1 MGDGVVVTR
10 HMDQVLGFT
19 IASRH
24 ARGRLVRL
32 GPALE
37 QVLAAHGYPP
47 AVEKL
52 LAEALVLT
60 ALLGSTLKS
69 DDGQMTMQAQ
79 TEDGAIELLVCDYR
93 AGELRGYVK
102 HDPEKIAALPHD
114 PDLQA
119 LFGSGYLAIT
129 FDQSVSGERYQGI
142 VPLEG
147 AHLGAAIEHYFA
159 QSEQLPS
166 LVRTAL
172 SGDVVG
178 GLLLQHLPEGEVGRE
193 RLHVRH
199 DHPEWEHVS
208 IMAHTLSVEEL
219 TDVDLPLDDIVW
231 RLFHEED
238 EVRLLDRLTLKKG
251 CRCDPDHVR
260 SVLLRFPEEERGAM
274 ADDTGVISV
283 DCAFCSKIFPIKI

>member
-1 MGDGVVVTR
+1 MGIGAIVTDQT
-10 HMDQVLGFT
+10 DQVLGFT

-24 ARGRLVRL
+24 ARGRVVRL

-60 ALLGSTLKS
+60 ALLGTTLKS

-79 TEDGAIELLVCDYR
+79 TKDGAIELLVCDYK
-93 AGELRGYVK
+93 AGALRGYVK
-102 HDPEKIAALPHD
+102 HDAEKVAGLPHD

-119 LFGSGYLAIT
+119 LFGEGYLAIT
-129 FDQSVSGERYQGI
+129 FDQAVSKERYQGI

-147 AHLGAAIEHYFA
+147 ARLADAIEHYFA
-159 QSEQLPS
+159 QSEQIPS
-166 LVRTAL
+166 LVRTGL
-172 SGDVVG
+172 SGDVAG

-208 IMAHTLSVEEL
+208 ILAHTISVDEL
-219 TDVDLPLDDIVW
+219 TSADLSLEDIVW

-238 EVRLLDRLTLKKG
+238 EVRVMEPIRLHKG
-251 CRCDPDHVR
+251 CRCDADHVR
-260 SVLLRFPEEERGAM
+260 SVILRFSEEERREM
-274 ADDTGVISV
+274 ADAQGIVSV
-283 DCAFCSKIFPIKI
+283 DCAFCSKIFPVTI

>member
-1 MGDGVVVTR
+1 MGIGAVVTDQT
-10 HMDQVLGFT
+10 DQVLGFT

-24 ARGRLVRL
+24 ARGRVVRL

-60 ALLGSTLKS
+60 ALLGTTLKS

-79 TEDGAIELLVCDYR
+79 TKDGAIELLVCDYK
-93 AGELRGYVK
+93 AGALRGYVK
-102 HDPEKIAALPHD
+102 HDAEKVAGLPHD

-119 LFGSGYLAIT
+119 LFGEGYLAIT
-129 FDQSVSGERYQGI
+129 FDQAVSKERYQGI

-147 AHLGAAIEHYFA
+147 ARLADAIEHYFA
-159 QSEQLPS
+159 QSEQIPS
-166 LVRTAL
+166 LVRTGL
-172 SGDVVG
+172 SGDVAG

-208 IMAHTLSVEEL
+208 ILAHTISVDEL
-219 TDVDLPLDDIVW
+219 TSADLSLEDIVW

-238 EVRLLDRLTLKKG
+238 EVRVMEPIRLHKG
-251 CRCDPDHVR
+251 CRCDADHVR
-260 SVLLRFPEEERGAM
+260 SVILRFSEEERREM
-274 ADDTGVISV
+274 ADAQGIVSV
-283 DCAFCSKIFPIKI
+283 DCAFCSKIFPVAI

>member
-1 MGDGVVVTR
+1 MSGL
-10 HMDQVLGFT
+10 DQVLGFT

-32 GPALE
+32 GPVME

-52 LAEALVLT
+52 LAEALVIA
-60 ALLGSTLKS
+60 ALLGTTLKS

-79 TEDGAIELLVCDYR
+79 TEDGAIELLVCDYK
-93 AGELRGYVK
+93 AGEVRGYVK
-102 HDPEKIAALPHD
+102 HDPEKVAALPHD
-114 PDLQA
+114 PDLPA
-119 LFGSGYLAIT
+119 LFGKGYLAIT
-129 FDQSVSGERYQGI
+129 FDQAVSQERYQGI

-147 AHLGAAIEHYFA
+147 ANLAEAIEHYFA

-172 SGDVVG
+172 SGDIAG
-178 GLLLQHLPEGEVGRE
+178 GLLVQHLPEGEVGRE

-199 DHPEWEHVS
+199 DHPEWEHVAA
-208 IMAHTLSVEEL
+208 IAHTISDYEL
-219 TDVDLPLDDIVW
+219 TRADLPLDDLVW

-238 EVRLLDRLTLKKG
+238 EVRILDATSLRKG

-260 SVLLRFPEEERGAM
+260 SVLMRFPEDERRDM
-274 ADDTGVISV
+274 ADDKGIVSV
-283 DCAFCSKIFPIKI
+283 DCAFCSKVFPIQI